1 MNTSRCFLLSSLTIA
16 VLGLPPAVSAADG
29 ASRITRVTVYPGT
42 AVVDRSA
49 RVPAGARELVLNCL
63 SPQFDMA
70 SLRVEGDAAI
80 RVGPVTATNRPRAEL
95 PACTAS
101 PLDGRITAL
110 EDRIAALTAEHA
122 SQELVL
128 GLLKGMGAP
137 GEGGRTPAPPNASVA
152 SLAATLSLVQ
162 RTGLDAYQQQ
172 RRLQREREKLEQE
185 LAPLKAERERQQPE
199 GGEVRQLRIQLQA
212 TAEGELRLQYQTSGP
227 TWAPA
232 YRATLDTTAATVEME
247 RQAQVS
253 QNTGEDWSGVA
264 LRLSTGSPQSA
275 TSGPLPRR
283 WELSPRPPM
292 PSSPVAMAMAAPA
305 PAPAFALAS
314 RKAQPMESA
323 DSMDFAVQAVQGEFA
338 TEFEVPGKVDV
349 SSGGQRVAFALG
361 SQRWPARVK
370 VQTVPQSDP
379 SAWLIA
385 EVARPDGVWP
395 DGSLQLLRGTQ
406 VVGRS
411 VWRTGERA
419 QIALSFGRDEQV
431 RVQNLPVTQQ
441 TASAGFIGN
450 RTERRVGRLY
460 EVENRRRTPVTLEV
474 LESTPVSTDEKI
486 TVTRQFT
493 PAPQPGDWQDQP
505 GVVAWTQTLA
515 PGQKARFGA
524 EYLIGHAKELQVIE
538 RR

>member
-1 MNTSRCFLLSSLTIA
+1 MPLPLPLPLPSFLAATVLLSLSLTPLAAELPARIA
-16 VLGLPPAVSAADG
+16 
-29 ASRITRVTVYPGT
+29 RVTIYPGT
-42 AVVDRSA
+42 AVVERTA
-49 RVPAGARELVLNCL
+49 RVPAGAREVVLNCL

-70 SLRVEGDAAI
+70 SLQIEADAPI
-80 RVGPVTATNRPRAEL
+80 RLGPVTATTRPRSEL
-95 PACTAS
+95 PACSTS

-122 SQELVL
+122 SHALVL
-128 GLLKGMGAP
+128 GLLKGTTATVAAN
-137 GEGGRTPAPPNASVA
+137 TPLAS
-152 SLAATLSLVQ
+152 TLPLVQ
-162 RTGLDAYQQQ
+162 RAGLEALQQQ
-172 RRLQREREKLEQE
+172 HRLQREREKLERE
-185 LAPLKAERERQQPE
+185 LAPLKAERERQQPVD
-199 GGEVRQLRIQLQA
+199 GEVRQLRVQLQA
-212 TAEGELRLQYQTSGP
+212 GAEGELRLQYQTPGP

-232 YRATLDTTAATVEME
+232 YRATLDPAAAVVEME

-275 TSGPLPRR
+275 TSGPAPRR
-283 WELSPRPPM
+283 WEISPRPPVSAT
-292 PSSPVAMAMAAPA
+292 PLAMAMAAA
-305 PAPAFALAS
+305 PAPMASMLA
-314 RKAQPMESA
+314 RKGGAAAESA
-323 DSMDFAVQAVQGEFA
+323 ESMDFAVQVVQGEFA

-349 SSGGQRVAFALG
+349 ASGGQRVAFALG

-379 SAWLIA
+379 SAWLVA
-385 EVARPDGVWP
+385 EVARPEGVWP

-431 RVQNLPVTQQ
+431 RVQNLPVTPQ
-441 TASAGFIGN
+441 TASAGFIGT

-505 GVVAWTQTLA
+505 GIVAWTQTLA

-524 EYLIGHAKELQVIE
+524 EYVIGQPKELQVIE

>member
-1 MNTSRCFLLSSLTIA
+1 MPRRSRIAPLLLALGALI
-16 VLGLPPAVSAADG
+16 GLPCVASAAD
-29 ASRITRVTVYPGT
+29 AVSRITRVTVYPGT
-42 AVVDRSA
+42 AVVERTA

-70 SLRVEGDAAI
+70 SLRVEGDAAVRI
-80 RVGPVTATNRPRAEL
+80 GPVTATNRPRAEQT
-95 PACTAS
+95 ACTAS

-110 EDRIAALTAEHA
+110 EDRIAGLTAEHA

-128 GLLKGMGAP
+128 GLLKGLGAP
-137 GEGGRTPAPPNASVA
+137 ADGAARAPAAPGG

-172 RRLQREREKLEQE
+172 HRLQREREKLEQE
-185 LAPLKAERERQQPE
+185 LAPLKAERERQQPG

-212 TAEGELRLQYQTSGP
+212 TAEAELRLQYQTPGP

-232 YRATLDTTAATVEME
+232 YRATLDATAAVVEME

-253 QNTGEDWSGVA
+253 QSTGEDWSGVA

-275 TSGPLPRR
+275 TSGPAPRR
-283 WELSPRPPM
+283 WEISPRPPM
-292 PSSPVAMAMAAPA
+292 PVPAPRALAMAPA
-305 PAPAFALAS
+305 PEMAMLAS
-314 RKAQPMESA
+314 AKRA
-323 DSMDFAVQAVQGEFA
+323 DAGDATEPLDFAVQVRQGEFA

-349 SSGGQRVAFALG
+349 RSGGQRVAFALG

-395 DGSLQLLRGTQ
+395 DGSLQLVRGTQ

-419 QIALSFGRDEQV
+419 QIALSFGRDELV

-450 RTERRVGRLY
+450 RTERRVGRLV

-515 PGQKARFGA
+515 PGQKARFSA
-524 EYLIGHAKELQVIE
+524 EYLIGYAKELQVIE

>member
-1 MNTSRCFLLSSLTIA
+1 MNTLPLLLAGAFLSN
-16 VLGLPPAVSAADG
+16 LPLAASAAE
-29 ASRITRVTVYPGT
+29 APSHITRVTVYPGT
-42 AVVDRSA
+42 AVVERTA
-49 RVPAGARELVLNCL
+49 RVPVGARELVLHCL

-70 SLRVEGDAAI
+70 SLRVESDAAI
-80 RVGPVTATNRPRAEL
+80 RVGAVTATNRPRDEV
-95 PACTAS
+95 PACAAS

-110 EDRIAALTAEHA
+110 EDRIAVLKAERDSHK
-122 SQELVL
+122 LVL
-128 GLLKGMGAP
+128 RLLKGLAS
-137 GEGGRTPAPPNASVA
+137 GEGVRATPQPLAPT
-152 SLAATLSLVQ
+152 LALVQ
-162 RTGLDAYQQQ
+162 RTGQDAYLHQH
-172 RRLQREREKLEQE
+172 RLEREREKLEEE
-185 LAPLKAERERQQPE
+185 LKPLKAERERQQPE

-212 TAEGELRLQYQTSGP
+212 TAEGELRLQYQTPGP

-232 YRATLDTTAATVEME
+232 YRATLDTTAAVVEME

-253 QNTGEDWSGVA
+253 QHTGEDWSGVA

-283 WELSPRPPM
+283 WEISPRPPM
-292 PSSPVAMAMAAPA
+292 PAAPVAMAMAAPA
-305 PAPAFALAS
+305 PASALRE
-314 RKAQPMESA
+314 RKAASA
-323 DSMDFAVQAVQGEFA
+323 DSAESMDFAVQVVQGEFA

-349 SSGGQRVAFALG
+349 ASGGQRVAFALG
-361 SQRWPARVK
+361 SQRWLARVK

-406 VVGRS
+406 VVGRT
-411 VWRTGERA
+411 VWRTGERT

-431 RVQNLPVTQQ
+431 RVQNLPVTPQ

-515 PGQKARFGA
+515 PGQKARFSA
-524 EYLIGHAKELQVIE
+524 EYLIGHEKELQVIE

>member
-1 MNTSRCFLLSSLTIA
+1 MTPLPSSFAMTALLGLSLT
-16 VLGLPPAVSAADG
+16 SAA
-29 ASRITRVTVYPGT
+29 AELPSRIARVTVYPGT
-42 AVVDRSA
+42 AVVERTA
-49 RVPAGARELVLNCL
+49 RVPAGAREVVLNCL

-70 SLRVEGDAAI
+70 SLRVEADAPI
-80 RVGPVTATNRPRAEL
+80 RLGPVTATTRPRSESA
-95 PACTAS
+95 ACSTS

-128 GLLKGMGAP
+128 GLLKGTTATVAAN
-137 GEGGRTPAPPNASVA
+137 TP
-152 SLAATLSLVQ
+152 LAATLPLVQ
-162 RTGLDAYQQQ
+162 RAGLDALQQQ
-172 RRLQREREKLEQE
+172 HRLQREREKLERE
-185 LAPLKAERERQQPE
+185 LVPLKAERERQQPG
-199 GGEVRQLRIQLQA
+199 GGEVRQLRVQLQA
-212 TAEGELRLQYQTSGP
+212 GAEGELRLQYQTAGP

-232 YRATLDTTAATVEME
+232 YRATLDPSAATVEME

-253 QNTGEDWSGVA
+253 QNTGEDWIGVA

-275 TSGPLPRR
+275 TSGPAPRR
-283 WELSPRPPM
+283 WEISPRPPM
-292 PSSPVAMAMAAPA
+292 PAAPVAMAMAAPA
-305 PAPAFALAS
+305 PAPMMARAS
-314 RKAQPMESA
+314 KAQVAEMAEP
-323 DSMDFAVQAVQGEFA
+323 MDFAVQVRQGEFA
-338 TEFEVPGKVDV
+338 TEFEVPGQVDV
-349 SSGGQRVAFALG
+349 AQGGQRVAFALG
-361 SQRWPARVK
+361 TQRWPARVK

-395 DGSLQLLRGTQ
+395 DGSLQLVRGTQ
-406 VVGRS
+406 VVGRT

-419 QIALSFGRDEQV
+419 QIALSFGRDELV

-450 RTERRVGRLY
+450 RTERRVGRLD

-515 PGQKARFGA
+515 PGQKARFSA
-524 EYLIGHAKELQVIE
+524 EYLIGHAKDLPVIE

>member
-1 MNTSRCFLLSSLTIA
+1 MKPLPSSFAAAALLGLSLT
-16 VLGLPPAVSAADG
+16 SAAVELP
-29 ASRITRVTVYPGT
+29 SRIARVTVYPGT
-42 AVVDRSA
+42 AVVERTA
-49 RVPAGARELVLNCL
+49 RVPAGAREVVLNCL

-70 SLRVEGDAAI
+70 SLRVEADAPI
-80 RVGPVTATNRPRAEL
+80 RLGPVTATTRPRSES
-95 PACTAS
+95 PACSTS
-101 PLDGRITAL
+101 PLDGRITVL

-128 GLLKGMGAP
+128 GLLKGTTATVAAN
-137 GEGGRTPAPPNASVA
+137 TP
-152 SLAATLSLVQ
+152 LAATLPLVQ
-162 RTGLDAYQQQ
+162 RAGLDALQQQ
-172 RRLQREREKLEQE
+172 HRLQREREKLERE
-185 LAPLKAERERQQPE
+185 LLPLKAERERQQPG
-199 GGEVRQLRIQLQA
+199 GGEVRQLRVQLQA
-212 TAEGELRLQYQTSGP
+212 GAEGELRLQYQTAGP

-232 YRATLDTTAATVEME
+232 YRATLDPTAATVEME

-253 QNTGEDWSGVA
+253 QNTGEDWTGVA

-275 TSGPLPRR
+275 TSGPVPRR
-283 WELSPRPPM
+283 WEISPRPPM
-292 PSSPVAMAMAAPA
+292 PAAPVAMAMAAPA
-305 PAPAFALAS
+305 PAPMLARAS
-314 RKAQPMESA
+314 KAQVAEMAEP
-323 DSMDFAVQAVQGEFA
+323 MDFAVQVRQGEFA
-338 TEFEVPGKVDV
+338 TEFDVPGQVDV
-349 SSGGQRVAFALG
+349 AQGGQRVAFSLG
-361 SQRWPARVK
+361 TQRWPARVK

-395 DGSLQLLRGTQ
+395 DGSLQLRRGTQ
-406 VVGRS
+406 VVGRT
-411 VWRTGERA
+411 VWRLGERETL
-419 QIALSFGRDEQV
+419 ALSFGRDEQV

-441 TASAGFIGN
+441 TASAGFIGT
-450 RTERRVGRLY
+450 RTERRVGCLV

-524 EYLIGHAKELQVIE
+524 EYLIGHAKDLPVIE

>member
-1 MNTSRCFLLSSLTIA
+1 MNTPPLVLAAAA
-16 VLGLPPAVSAADG
+16 VLLNMPLAASAADL
-29 ASRITRVTVYPGT
+29 ASRIARVTVYPGT
-42 AVVDRSA
+42 AVVERTA
-49 RVPAGARELVLNCL
+49 RVPAGAREVVLNCL

-70 SLRVEGDAAI
+70 SLRFEADAPI
-80 RVGPVTATNRPRAEL
+80 RLGPVTATTRPRSEL
-95 PACTAS
+95 PACSTS

-110 EDRIAALTAEHA
+110 EDRLAALTAEHA

-128 GLLKGMGAP
+128 GLLKGATA
-137 GEGGRTPAPPNASVA
+137 TPP
-152 SLAATLSLVQ
+152 LAATLTLVQ
-162 RTGLDAYQQQ
+162 RTSQDAYQQQ
-172 RRLQREREKLEQE
+172 HRLQREREKLERE
-185 LAPLKAERERQQPE
+185 LAPLKAERDRQQPG
-199 GGEVRQLRIQLQA
+199 GGEVRQLRVQLQA
-212 TAEGELRLQYQTSGP
+212 GAEGELRLQYQTTGP

-232 YRATLDTTAATVEME
+232 YRATLDPAAATVEME

-253 QNTGEDWSGVA
+253 QNTGEDWAGVA

-275 TSGPLPRR
+275 TSGSAPRR
-283 WELSPRPPM
+283 WEISPRPPM
-292 PSSPVAMAMAAPA
+292 PVAPVAMAMAAPA
-305 PAPAFALAS
+305 PALMA
-314 RKAQPMESA
+314 RKGSAMESA
-323 DSMDFAVQAVQGEFA
+323 ESMDFAVQVRQGEFA
-338 TEFEVPGKVDV
+338 TEFEVPGQVDV
-349 SSGGQRVAFALG
+349 AQGGQRVAFSLG
-361 SQRWPARVK
+361 TQRWPARVK
-370 VQTVPQSDP
+370 VQTVPQADP

-406 VVGRS
+406 VVGRTT
-411 VWRTGERA
+411 WRLGERETL
-419 QIALSFGRDEQV
+419 ALSFGRDEQV

-441 TASAGFIGN
+441 TASAGFIGT

-460 EVENRRRTPVTLEV
+460 EVENRRRTAVTLEV

-524 EYLIGHAKELQVIE
+524 EYLIGHAKDLPVIE

>member
-1 MNTSRCFLLSSLTIA
+1 MKPLLVPFVLVPLLGWSLTPLAAELPARIA
-16 VLGLPPAVSAADG
+16 
-29 ASRITRVTVYPGT
+29 RVTVYPGT
-42 AVVDRSA
+42 AVVERTA
-49 RVPAGARELVLNCL
+49 RVPAGAREVVLNCL

-70 SLRVEGDAAI
+70 SLRVEADAPI
-80 RVGPVTATNRPRAEL
+80 RLGPVTATTRPRSES
-95 PACTAS
+95 PACSTS

-122 SQELVL
+122 SHELVL
-128 GLLKGMGAP
+128 GLLKGTTATVAAN
-137 GEGGRTPAPPNASVA
+137 TP
-152 SLAATLSLVQ
+152 LAATLPLVQ
-162 RTGLDAYQQQ
+162 RAGLDALQQQ
-172 RRLQREREKLEQE
+172 HRLQREREKLERE
-185 LAPLKAERERQQPE
+185 LAPLKAERERQQPVD
-199 GGEVRQLRIQLQA
+199 GEVRQLRVQLQA
-212 TAEGELRLQYQTSGP
+212 GAEGELRLQYQTAGP

-232 YRATLDTTAATVEME
+232 YRATLDPTAATVEME

-253 QNTGEDWSGVA
+253 QNTGEDWTGVA

-275 TSGPLPRR
+275 TSGPPPRR
-283 WELSPRPPM
+283 WEVSPRPPV
-292 PSSPVAMAMAAPA
+292 SPAAVAMAMAAPA
-305 PAPAFALAS
+305 PAPTATLLA
-314 RKAQPMESA
+314 RKGGTVAESA
-323 DSMDFAVQAVQGEFA
+323 EPLDFAVQVRQGEFA
-338 TEFEVPGKVDV
+338 TEFEVPGQVDV
-349 SSGGQRVAFALG
+349 AQGGQRVAFALG

-406 VVGRS
+406 VVGRT

-515 PGQKARFGA
+515 PGQKARFSA
-524 EYLIGHAKELQVIE
+524 EYLISHAKDLQVIE

>member
-1 MNTSRCFLLSSLTIA
+1 MNTSCCFLLSTLTTA
-16 VLGLPPAVSAADG
+16 VLGLPLAVSAAEG

-70 SLRVEGDAAI
+70 SLRVEGDASI
-80 RVGPVTATNRPRAEL
+80 RVGPVTATNRPRAEQ

-137 GEGGRTPAPPNASVA
+137 GEGGRTPSPPNASVA

-212 TAEGELRLQYQTSGP
+212 TAEGELRLQYQTPGP

-232 YRATLDTTAATVEME
+232 YRATLDTTAAVVEME

-283 WELSPRPPM
+283 WEISPRPPM
-292 PSSPVAMAMAAPA
+292 PAPAPVAMAMAPA
-305 PAPAFALAS
+305 PMASMLARAKGAPEQA
-314 RKAQPMESA
+314 E
-323 DSMDFAVQAVQGEFA
+323 SMDFAVQVVRGEFA

-349 SSGGQRVAFALG
+349 ASGGQRVAFALG

-441 TASAGFIGN
+441 TASAGFIGT

-524 EYLIGHAKELQVIE
+524 EYLIGHAKDLQVIE

>member
-1 MNTSRCFLLSSLTIA
+1 MTPLPSSFAMTALLGLSLT
-16 VLGLPPAVSAADG
+16 SAA
-29 ASRITRVTVYPGT
+29 AELPSRIARVTVYPGT
-42 AVVDRSA
+42 AVVERTA
-49 RVPAGARELVLNCL
+49 RVPAGAREVVLNCL

-70 SLRVEGDAAI
+70 SLRIEADAPI
-80 RVGPVTATNRPRAEL
+80 RLGPVTATTRPRSES
-95 PACTAS
+95 PTCSTS

-122 SQELVL
+122 SHELVL
-128 GLLKGMGAP
+128 GLLKGTTATVAAN
-137 GEGGRTPAPPNASVA
+137 TP
-152 SLAATLSLVQ
+152 LATTLPLVQ
-162 RTGLDAYQQQ
+162 RAGQDALQQQ
-172 RRLQREREKLEQE
+172 HRLQREREKLERE
-185 LAPLKAERERQQPE
+185 LVPLKAERERQQPG
-199 GGEVRQLRIQLQA
+199 GGEVRQLRVQLQ
-212 TAEGELRLQYQTSGP
+212 TGAEGELRLQYQTSGP

-232 YRATLDTTAATVEME
+232 YRATLDPTAAAVEME

-253 QNTGEDWSGVA
+253 QNTGEDWTGVA

-275 TSGPLPRR
+275 TSGPAPRR
-283 WELSPRPPM
+283 WEISPRPPM
-292 PSSPVAMAMAAPA
+292 PVAPVAMAMAAPA
-305 PAPAFALAS
+305 PAPMLARAS
-314 RKAQPMESA
+314 KATMAEMAEP
-323 DSMDFAVQAVQGEFA
+323 MDFAVQVRQGEFA
-338 TEFEVPGKVDV
+338 TEFEVPGQVDV
-349 SSGGQRVAFALG
+349 AQGGQRVAFSLG
-361 SQRWPARVK
+361 TQRWPARVK
-370 VQTVPQSDP
+370 VQTVPQADP

-406 VVGRS
+406 VVGRT
-411 VWRTGERA
+411 VWRLGERETL
-419 QIALSFGRDEQV
+419 ALSFGRDEQV

-441 TASAGFIGN
+441 TASAGFIGT
-450 RTERRVGRLY
+450 RTERRVGRLV

-505 GVVAWTQTLA
+505 GIVAWTQTLA
-515 PGQKARFGA
+515 PGQKARFSA

>member
-1 MNTSRCFLLSSLTIA
+1 MKTLPLLLAGA
-16 VLGLPPAVSAADG
+16 VLSNLPLAGNAAE
-29 ASRITRVTVYPGT
+29 ASSRITRVTVYPGT
-42 AVVDRSA
+42 AVVDRTA

-70 SLRVEGDAAI
+70 SLRVEGDASI
-80 RVGPVTATNRPRAEL
+80 RVGPVTATNRPRAEES
-95 PACTAS
+95 ACTAS

-137 GEGGRTPAPPNASVA
+137 AEGGRTPAPPNAA
-152 SLAATLSLVQ
+152 LAATLSLVQ

-185 LAPLKAERERQQPE
+185 LAPLKAERERQQP
-199 GGEVRQLRIQLQA
+199 GDGEVRQLRIQLQA

-232 YRATLDTTAATVEME
+232 YRATLEATAAVVEME

-253 QNTGEDWSGVA
+253 QSTGEDWSGVA

-283 WELSPRPPM
+283 WEISPRPPM
-292 PSSPVAMAMAAPA
+292 PAAPVAMAMAAPA
-305 PAPAFALAS
+305 PALAS
-314 RKAQPMESA
+314 RARKAALAESA
-323 DSMDFAVQAVQGEFA
+323 DSAESMEFAVQAVQGEFA

-349 SSGGQRVAFALG
+349 RSGGQRVAFLLG

-406 VVGRS
+406 TVGRT

-450 RTERRVGRLY
+450 RTERRVGRLV

-515 PGQKARFGA
+515 PGQKARFSA
-524 EYLIGHAKELQVIE
+524 EYLIGHAKDLQVIE

>member
-1 MNTSRCFLLSSLTIA
+1 
-16 VLGLPPAVSAADG
+16 
-29 ASRITRVTVYPGT
+29 
-42 AVVDRSA
+42 
-49 RVPAGARELVLNCL
+49 
-63 SPQFDMA
+63 
-70 SLRVEGDAAI
+70 
-80 RVGPVTATNRPRAEL
+80 
-95 PACTAS
+95 
-101 PLDGRITAL
+101 
-110 EDRIAALTAEHA
+110 
-122 SQELVL
+122 
-128 GLLKGMGAP
+128 
-137 GEGGRTPAPPNASVA
+137 
-152 SLAATLSLVQ
+152 
-162 RTGLDAYQQQ
+162 
-172 RRLQREREKLEQE
+172 
-185 LAPLKAERERQQPE
+185 
-199 GGEVRQLRIQLQA
+199 
-212 TAEGELRLQYQTSGP
+212 
-227 TWAPA
+227 
-232 YRATLDTTAATVEME
+232 
-247 RQAQVS
+247 
-253 QNTGEDWSGVA
+253 
-264 LRLSTGSPQSA
+264 
-275 TSGPLPRR
+275 
-283 WELSPRPPM
+283 
-292 PSSPVAMAMAAPA
+292 MAMAPA
-305 PAPAFALAS
+305 PMASMLARAKGAPEQA
-314 RKAQPMESA
+314 E
-323 DSMDFAVQAVQGEFA
+323 SMDFAVQAVQGEFA

-524 EYLIGHAKELQVIE
+524 EYLISHAKDLQVIE

>member
-1 MNTSRCFLLSSLTIA
+1 MTPLPSFLAATVLLGLSLT
-16 VLGLPPAVSAADG
+16 STAAEL
-29 ASRITRVTVYPGT
+29 ASRIARVTVYPGT
-42 AVVDRSA
+42 AVVERTA
-49 RVPAGARELVLNCL
+49 RVPAGAREVVLNCL

-70 SLRVEGDAAI
+70 SLRIEADAPI
-80 RVGPVTATNRPRAEL
+80 RLGPVTATTRPRSESA
-95 PACTAS
+95 ACSTS

-110 EDRIAALTAEHA
+110 EDRIAALAAEHA

-128 GLLKGMGAP
+128 GLLKGLGS
-137 GEGGRTPAPPNASVA
+137 GEGTRTPNAP
-152 SLAATLSLVQ
+152 LATTLTLVQ
-162 RTGLDAYQQQ
+162 RSGQDAYQQQ
-172 RRLQREREKLEQE
+172 HRLQREREKLERE
-185 LAPLKAERERQQPE
+185 LAPLKVERERQQPG
-199 GGEVRQLRIQLQA
+199 GGEVRQLRVQLQA
-212 TAEGELRLQYQTSGP
+212 GAEGELRLQYQTAGP

-232 YRATLDTTAATVEME
+232 YRATLDPTAATVEME

-253 QNTGEDWSGVA
+253 QNTGEDWTGVA

-275 TSGPLPRR
+275 TSGPAPRR
-283 WELSPRPPM
+283 WEISPRPPM
-292 PSSPVAMAMAAPA
+292 PAAPVAMAMAAPA
-305 PAPAFALAS
+305 PAPMMARAG
-314 RKAQPMESA
+314 KAQVAEMAEP
-323 DSMDFAVQAVQGEFA
+323 MDFAVQVRQGEFA
-338 TEFEVPGKVDV
+338 TEFEVPGQVDV
-349 SSGGQRVAFALG
+349 AQGGQRVAFSLG
-361 SQRWPARVK
+361 TQRWPARVK
-370 VQTVPQSDP
+370 VQTVPQADP

-406 VVGRS
+406 VVGRT
-411 VWRTGERA
+411 VWRLGERETL
-419 QIALSFGRDEQV
+419 ALSFGRDEQV

-441 TASAGFIGN
+441 TASAGFIGT
-450 RTERRVGRLY
+450 RTERRVGRLV

-474 LESTPVSTDEKI
+474 LEATPVSTDEKI

-524 EYLIGHAKELQVIE
+524 EYVIGHAKDLPVIE